1 MKPLLGLLMTLTLAA
16 APTGGEAQD
25 SETAAK
31 SERGAA
37 DSEQPAQTEA
47 SRLERWHP
55 EAFPEGTGSEDPADS
70 ARVTRVAP
78 AGSTKYVERARKGVI
93 ASSVLLV
100 GGGALT
106 AGMWVWSQNPEGG
119 FPETGAI
126 VGASIGATIGLSAGI
141 AGAVGL
147 GISAKRLR
155 DAKQQL
161 TLFRAGEATS
171 TKPPGKLDG
180 YSLADLE
187 LRTRRAKLG
196 LIAPAGVLIV
206 GIAPLTLGM
215 KGSCENQYGIVDN
228 DRCRRLRT
236 AGLVLMIS
244 GAVGLIIEGLV
255 VAARKRQERERRA
268 TPFYS
273 TARSG
278 FYWDLSRSAFVF

>member
-1 MKPLLGLLMTLTLAA
+1 MRPLLGLLLTLALA
-16 APTGGEAQD
+16 VAPTGGEAQ
-25 SETAAK
+25 SHETA
-31 SERGAA
+31 STPESGAA
-37 DSEQPAQTEA
+37 GAPPSEQAEA
-47 SRLERWHP
+47 SVLERWHS
-55 EAFPEGTGSEDPADS
+55 EAFPEGAESADEAGV
-70 ARVTRVAP
+70 ARVTRVPP
-78 AGSTKYVERARKGVI
+78 AGSSEYVERARKGVV
-93 ASSVLLV
+93 ASSVLLA
-100 GGGALT
+100 GGAALT
-106 AGMWVWSQNPEGG
+106 AGMVVWSQNPEGG

-126 VGASIGATIGLSAGI
+126 VGASIGVTIGLSAGI
-141 AGAVGL
+141 AGVVGL

-161 TLFRAGEATS
+161 ALFRAGEAAS
-171 TKPPGKLDG
+171 TRPPGKLDG
-180 YSLADLE
+180 YTLADLE

-215 KGSCENQYGIVDN
+215 KGACENQYGIVDN

-244 GAVGLIIEGLV
+244 GAVGLIIDGLI

-273 TARSG
+273 SRSR
-278 FYWDLSRSAFVF
+278 FYWDVTRTAFVF